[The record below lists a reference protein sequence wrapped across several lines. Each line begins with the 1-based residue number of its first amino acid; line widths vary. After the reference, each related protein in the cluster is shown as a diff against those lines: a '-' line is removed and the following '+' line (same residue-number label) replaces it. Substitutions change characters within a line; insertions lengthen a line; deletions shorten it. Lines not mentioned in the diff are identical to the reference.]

1 MTEEVEICECEVEDV
16 NDSVKE
22 LWLGLSHEMFE
33 IERLIVPS
41 EANSDR
47 WIEFVRQGLA
57 SGRNFLLVAKSDNA
71 VVGFAFASIFRN
83 YPLEVSKTI
92 GVIDDVYVLPE
103 FRGKGIG
110 KKLAVGCLNRMKAAG
125 AKAVTLQVLTGN
137 KVAIKLYE
145 KLGFKT
151 YRYGMLKQI
160 KQY

>member
-1 MTEEVEICECEVEDV
+1 
-16 NDSVKE
+16 
-22 LWLGLSHEMFE
+22 
-33 IERLIVPS
+33 
-41 EANSDR
+41 
-47 WIEFVRQGLA
+47 
-57 SGRNFLLVAKSDNA
+57 
-71 VVGFAFASIFRN
+71 
-83 YPLEVSKTI
+83 
-92 GVIDDVYVLPE
+92 VIDDVYVLPE